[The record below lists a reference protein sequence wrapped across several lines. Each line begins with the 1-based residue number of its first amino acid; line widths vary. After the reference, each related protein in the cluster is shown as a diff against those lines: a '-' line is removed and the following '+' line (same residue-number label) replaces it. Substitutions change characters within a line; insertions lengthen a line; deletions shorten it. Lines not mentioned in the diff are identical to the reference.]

1 MFGIRDMQL
10 HAHLLKPSR
19 VFAACVPIKCVIAIS
34 IILLLCLVVEHIVGM
49 HSMNQCAAA
58 CALTK
63 GTEDI
68 CRVHLI
74 KCVIARYI
82 IFLYG
87 GMQAHDI

>member
-10 HAHLLKPSR
+10 HVHLLKPSR
-19 VFAACVPIKCVIAIS
+19 VFAACVPIKCVIAI
-34 IILLLCLVVEHIVGM
+34 IILLCLVVEHIVGM

-68 CRVHLI
+68 WRVHPHQV
-74 KCVIARYI
+74 C
-82 IFLYG
+82 
-87 GMQAHDI
+87 DS